1 MICNEK
7 ANFKTQLSFFN
18 FDYWHEKRQTKKKK
32 IFENPCIEI
41 IIQKINFLKNENC
54 IFSFFNFWN
63 INLNVIFRFFEIR
76 ILISIWVSIKIETK
90 FEFMEFDC
98 DVKELLSGW

>member
-1 MICNEK
+1 M
-7 ANFKTQLSFFN
+7 
-18 FDYWHEKRQTKKKK
+18 KRQISKHNFHFSILIIDMKNEKKK

-63 INLNVIFRFFEIR
+63 MNLNVIFRFFEMQ

>member
-1 MICNEK
+1 M
-7 ANFKTQLSFFN
+7 
-18 FDYWHEKRQTKKKK
+18 KRQISKHNFHFSILIIDMKNEKKK

-63 INLNVIFRFFEIR
+63 MNLNVIFRFFETQ

-90 FEFMEFDC
+90 
-98 DVKELLSGW
+98 L